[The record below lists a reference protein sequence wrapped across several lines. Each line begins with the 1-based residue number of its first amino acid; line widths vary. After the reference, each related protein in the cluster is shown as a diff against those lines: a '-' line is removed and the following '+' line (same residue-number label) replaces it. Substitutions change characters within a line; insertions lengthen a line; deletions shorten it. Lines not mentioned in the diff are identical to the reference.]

1 MPHQSPSPASR
12 PVDLAA
18 LSPVERMALA
28 DVLYDSAI
36 QEIEAAAP
44 SPEEAAEIDRR
55 IAWLESGEDRLVS
68 WDEVYARLT
77 RGR

>member
-1 MPHQSPSPASR
+1 MPHDAPSHSQ

-28 DVLYDSAI
+28 DVLYDSAMR
-36 QEIEAAAP
+36 EIDAAAA

-55 IAWLESGEDRLVS
+55 IARLESGEDQLVS
-68 WDEVYARLT
+68 WDEVYSRLT
-77 RGR
+77 RAR